1 MTPFDIYFVS
11 FETKLNFL
19 LDCLNW
25 TGAISKN
32 ASNILNSMILKRTLN
47 QRRRKKRKNIFLVT
61 ARRYRAETLFVSRQV
76 LENFYAHKDNTRI
89 KMETLAP

>member
-1 MTPFDIYFVS
+1 MNEPAANYVFLQREKRKSHIRRMTPFDIYFVS

-19 LDCLNW
+19 LDFLDW

-47 QRRRKKRKNIFLVT
+47 QRRKKYFSS
-61 ARRYRAETLFVSRQV
+61 YC
-76 LENFYAHKDNTRI
+76 
-89 KMETLAP
+89 

>member
-47 QRRRKKRKNIFLVT
+47 QRRRKKRKNIFLVI

-76 LENFYAHKDNTRI
+76 LENFFTRI
-89 KMETLAP
+89 KTTRE

>member
-47 QRRRKKRKNIFLVT
+47 QRRKKKKNIFLVI